1 MKKIL
6 NIFFIS
12 FFSLSIISCAKKD
25 SASSTP
31 TTDTTSSSSSSS
43 YKITG
48 KISSSGTSS
57 RSSFATSSASTP
69 DKILAMYN
77 HGKSSKEFTIQSDG
91 GFEVDT
97 SLLNKDDLV
106 IFVVNST
113 SKTILGHL
121 NLEASNEEKL
131 ELLDTSK
138 MEGDLSLGDVDCSDN
153 CSSGETLSTT
163 TSFKSSELENLQNIS
178 RSDDAVALF
187 SNNWRNPNLDAQL
200 YVSFSLDN
208 LTNVINNYGNI
219 DNFSK
224 TNNYHGMGPK
234 ITGNLDSA
242 GSLYTDNSTPF
253 TDTGACVSSNLCFQG
268 SPITAYWYPPSAI
281 KHSNKQP
288 SQFETDNLSYD
299 ADNSTP
305 IGLRS
310 RDTVWWSN
318 DGKTIGV
325 YGPQVDSLPAG
336 DWRLTYTDNT
346 SIGNFEFVG
355 ADPFD
360 NASKFKAFI
369 PSLKVNSDNSSG
381 KLTSINLKFYR
392 QSSTGSFDNV
402 SKTFL
407 ESVAWN
413 IFCSYVLKSN
423 TNSSL
428 NFPGSDSNI
437 FTSSTEYKFVPT
449 SDLQTND
456 LKRIFCSY
464 KIGQAQYSFAHE

>member
-1 MKKIL
+1 MMKKIL
-6 NIFFIS
+6 HIVLIS
-12 FFSLSIISCAKKD
+12 LFCLTIVTCAKKD
-25 SASSTP
+25 DSDSSCTLCSVS
-31 TTDTTSSSSSSS
+31 TA
-43 YKITG
+43 KITG
-48 KISSSGTSS
+48 KISGSGTSS

-69 DKILAMYN
+69 DKIMAMYN
-77 HGKSSKEFTIQSDG
+77 HGKSNKEFTIQSDG
-91 GFEVDT
+91 SFEVDT
-97 SLLNKDDLV
+97 SLLNRDDLV
-106 IFVVNST
+106 IFVVNSN

-121 NLEASNEEKL
+121 NLEATNEENL
-131 ELLDTSK
+131 ELLDSSK
-138 MEGDLSLGDVDCSDN
+138 MESDLSLGDIDCADN
-153 CSSGETLSTT
+153 CSSTETLSTT
-163 TSFKSSELENLQNIS
+163 TSFKSSELDNLQKIS

-224 TNNYHGMGPK
+224 TNNYHGMSPK
-234 ITGNLDSA
+234 INGDLDSA
-242 GSLYTDNSTPF
+242 GSLYTDNSSPF
-253 TDTGACVSSNLCFQG
+253 TGGGCVSSSLCFNG
-268 SPITAYWYPPSAI
+268 GAITAFLYPPSAI
-281 KHSNKQP
+281 KHSNRQP

-318 DGKTIGV
+318 DGKTIQV
-325 YGPQVDSLPAG
+325 NGPRINTLPAG

-402 SKTFL
+402 STTFL

-437 FTSSTEYKFVPT
+437 STSSTEYKFVPT

-456 LKRIFCSY
+456 LQRIFCSY

>member
-1 MKKIL
+1 MMKKIL

-12 FFSLSIISCAKKD
+12 IFCLSIISCAKKD
-25 SASSTP
+25 
-31 TTDTTSSSSSSS
+31 DSSSSSSSAS

-48 KISSSGTSS
+48 KISSSGASS

-69 DKILAMYN
+69 DKIVAMYN

-91 GFEVDT
+91 SFEVDT
-97 SLLNKDDLV
+97 SLLDKDDLV
-106 IFVVNST
+106 VFVVNSN

-138 MEGDLSLGDVDCSDN
+138 MENDLSLGDVDCADN
-153 CSSGETLSTT
+153 CSSEETLSTT
-163 TSFKSSELENLQNIS
+163 TSFKSSELDNLQKIS
-178 RSDDAVALF
+178 RSDDPVALY
-187 SNNWRNPNLDAQL
+187 SNNWRNPNLDAP
-200 YVSFSLDN
+200 VSIQFTLDN

-224 TNNYHGMGPK
+224 TNNYNGMGPRV
-234 ITGNLDSA
+234 TGQFDSA
-242 GSLYTDNSTPF
+242 GSLYTDNSSPF
-253 TDTGACVSSNLCFQG
+253 TGGGCISSSLCIRGQAISAFL
-268 SPITAYWYPPSAI
+268 YPPSAI
-281 KHSNKQP
+281 KHSNQQP
-288 SQFETDNLSYD
+288 TTTSPTSDNLSYD
-299 ADNSTP
+299 ADNTTP

-325 YGPQVDSLPAG
+325 NGPEVSAFPTG

-360 NASKFKAFI
+360 NESKFKALI

-381 KLTSINLKFYR
+381 KLTSINVKYYR
-392 QSSTGSFDNV
+392 QSSTGSFENV
-402 SKTFL
+402 STTFF
-407 ESVAWN
+407 ETVAWN
-413 IFCSYVLKSN
+413 IFCVYVLKTD
-423 TNSSL
+423 TNNSI
-428 NFPGSDSNI
+428 NFPGSDNGNI
-437 FTSSTEYKFVPT
+437 STSSTEYEFAPT

-456 LKRIFCSY
+456 IHRIICNY
-464 KIGQAQYSFAHE
+464 KIGQAQYSFFHE